1 MDKSYSLLDYNTLTT
16 TSNVIS
22 AKSPETIFTSGATTY
37 TNTPFLPFINYYF
50 RASEEILA
58 AYSSNDLR
66 RKFYFRG
73 YSAYAPRK
81 MLNTKDGSCS
91 DFFLLRLPEVY
102 LNKAEALAML
112 EKTTEAIET
121 IQTLREQRVKTG
133 TLEDLQLSGEELVN
147 YIRNER
153 RLELTFEGQ
162 RWFDLR
168 RYAVCPKWPFQ
179 KEIHHPYYVET
190 EIKGA
195 RVLRKYDEEPEFY
208 VLPLPENEIVLNG
221 GTLIQNATREQ
232 KSEVM

>member
-1 MDKSYSLLDYNTLTT
+1 MTRFYGIIVFTTGYNTLTT

-22 AKSPETIFTSGATTY
+22 AKSPVTIFTSGATTY

-133 TLEDLQLSGEELVN
+133 TLEDLQLSG
-147 YIRNER
+147 
-153 RLELTFEGQ
+153 
-162 RWFDLR
+162 
-168 RYAVCPKWPFQ
+168 
-179 KEIHHPYYVET
+179 
-190 EIKGA
+190 
-195 RVLRKYDEEPEFY
+195 
-208 VLPLPENEIVLNG
+208 
-221 GTLIQNATREQ
+221 
-232 KSEVM
+232 KSW

>member
-1 MDKSYSLLDYNTLTT
+1 
-16 TSNVIS
+16 
-22 AKSPETIFTSGATTY
+22 
-37 TNTPFLPFINYYF
+37 
-50 RASEEILA
+50 
-58 AYSSNDLR
+58 
-66 RKFYFRG
+66 
-73 YSAYAPRK
+73 

-133 TLEDLQLSGEELVN
+133 TLGDLQLSGEELVN

-179 KEIHHPYYVET
+179 KEIHHPQPT
-190 EIKGA
+190 D
-195 RVLRKYDEEPEFY
+195 RVAKSKEHAYCGDTMKS
-208 VLPLPENEIVLNG
+208 LNF
-221 GTLIQNATREQ
+221 TFFLYPKT
-232 KSEVM
+232 KLS

>member
-1 MDKSYSLLDYNTLTT
+1 
-16 TSNVIS
+16 
-22 AKSPETIFTSGATTY
+22 
-37 TNTPFLPFINYYF
+37 
-50 RASEEILA
+50 
-58 AYSSNDLR
+58 
-66 RKFYFRG
+66 
-73 YSAYAPRK
+73 
-81 MLNTKDGSCS
+81 
-91 DFFLLRLPEVY
+91 
-102 LNKAEALAML
+102 ML

-208 VLPLPENEIVLNG
+208 VLFASTRKRNCPKRRNVNPKCNPGTEIGSHVNSKILN
-221 GTLIQNATREQ
+221 I
-232 KSEVM
+232 